1 MCHRRCGR
9 PLRVDGGA
17 ATRAIHERRA
27 HLAREC
33 QLVLAFTGRAPF
45 VSTDQR
51 PVLMGPRTRCPPAR
65 SHRSA
70 AGKPSVPEKPTDLT
84 ATARGSRRQRR
95 DGLVALALVIMRW
108 AEGNRG
114 VKKSAPVRHRRS
126 NQATASDTASML
138 KAEAQSR
145 WGDNDH

>member
-1 MCHRRCGR
+1 
-9 PLRVDGGA
+9 
-17 ATRAIHERRA
+17 
-27 HLAREC
+27 
-33 QLVLAFTGRAPF
+33 
-45 VSTDQR
+45 
-51 PVLMGPRTRCPPAR
+51 
-65 SHRSA
+65 
-70 AGKPSVPEKPTDLT
+70 
-84 ATARGSRRQRR
+84 
-95 DGLVALALVIMRW
+95 LVALALVIMRW